1 MSKPIRK
8 KTTPPAAPL
17 TVAEEAAPAKP
28 KVLLV
33 EDYADAREMYG
44 EYLEF
49 AGFQVEMA
57 CNGVEAIE
65 KAQERP
71 PDVILMDMSLPLM
84 NGWEATRH
92 LKGAAQTKDIPVVA
106 LTGHVLPQHSAQ
118 ADEAGCDS
126 FVTKPCLPTDVV
138 KHVREL
144 LSARKLKAP

>member
-8 KTTPPAAPL
+8 KTPSAPQP
-17 TVAEEAAPAKP
+17 VASAEAAPARP

-92 LKGAAQTKDIPVVA
+92 LKGDAQTRDIPVVA
-106 LTGHVLPQHSAQ
+106 LTGHVLPQHSSQ
-118 ADEAGCDS
+118 AEEAGCDS

-144 LSARKLKAP
+144 LSTRKLKAP